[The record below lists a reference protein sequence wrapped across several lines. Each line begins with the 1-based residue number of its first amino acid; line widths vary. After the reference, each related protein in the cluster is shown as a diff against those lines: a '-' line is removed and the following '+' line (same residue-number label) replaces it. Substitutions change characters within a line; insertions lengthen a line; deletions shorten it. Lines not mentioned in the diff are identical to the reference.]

1 MESNGEDA
9 SRILREIETLKAA
22 KADIEHRIS
31 VLEARLRDIPP
42 PNDAIS
48 GVSCSSMSIADSA
61 AGHGL
66 SPDMIYRYSRHL
78 LLPSF
83 GVQGLYFVLDW
94 SDRMLH
100 SKYEINCFLAFES

>member
-9 SRILREIETLKAA
+9 SQIIKEIETLKVS

-42 PNDAIS
+42 PNDAVS
-48 GVSCSSMSIADSA
+48 GVSCSPGSA

-66 SPDMIYRYSRHL
+66 SPEMIYRYSRHL

-94 SDRMLH
+94 SGPMLQ
-100 SKYEINCFLAFES
+100 SKYGIQLSSCF